1 MHIPDGFLDPKV
13 SYGLMGM
20 AVAVLSFC
28 LNKVK
33 AAVTALAPQEAFA
46 VVGNGIKCL
55 AGSSRRVFTG
65 KLYLMGM
72 VTAVIFA
79 IQSFDFIVIEGS
91 SGHLMGGALA
101 AIVLGPF
108 AGELVMS
115 AVLIVQAL
123 FLADGGLIALG
134 ANIINMAFLGTFVTY
149 YIYAEL
155 KKYTFEW
162 LGVALAAWLSL
173 VIVALMVS
181 LELGLGFGPMLQV
194 HVVVGVA
201 EALFTTVLVK
211 LFRGMLPNE

>member
-1 MHIPDGFLDPKV
+1 MHIPDGFFDPKV

-108 AGELVMS
+108 AGALVMS
-115 AVLIVQAL
+115 VVLIVQAL

-134 ANIINMAFLGTFVTY
+134 ANIINMAFLGTFVIY

-155 KKYTFEW
+155 GKNTFEW
-162 LGVALAAWLSL
+162 LSIAVAAWLSL
-173 VIVALMVS
+173 VLVALMVS
-181 LELGLGFGPMLQV
+181 LELGFGFGPMLQA
-194 HVVVGVA
+194 HIMVGVA